1 MIKKTMIATGVAL
14 AMATNVALA
23 DEGGS
28 WLDDFE
34 ISGEVKNESG
44 FFTEAGS
51 TIGDETVSYNHD
63 ATGKVKTVTNSHDT
77 NSIMKSESS
86 VRLFINGPIGE
97 SAELHAE
104 IRPVRDSQGIKNYKG
119 HEKDTQQDFLREL
132 YIDTSVGEDEDVSL
146 RIGKQQVVW
155 GTADGMKL
163 LDILNPTDYREM
175 AQNSM
180 DESRIPVWML
190 NAETDLENGANVQ
203 MVLSQPKENL
213 FAGLNRNI
221 STEVR
226 TNNSSSNT
234 DATYANAA
242 QYQLSQSPTQVAVN
256 VAADGHDKG
265 HAFIM
270 MGVDTITG
278 GSNGF
283 LNITPDLGMVA
294 SQFAVGFAGTSVTS
308 TNSVT
313 SLFNYASFEVGA
325 FAGMTMSDMNVEMGG
340 SAGTITSLAANFQ
353 GSIGVV
359 KNMLTGSGFDG
370 ASEAAS
376 VTGAQMLEYGFASQ
390 YDTNLANYE
399 ATSASDSV
407 FEYMSNASFKTF
419 DTLVDARSQYQYD
432 MPSDTDLNLGLRFKN
447 STEDGLNYS
456 MNYSYNYDQNPIID
470 LSWRNSSGE
479 ALTTSYSTYGPNV
492 ATATTSII
500 LTDALGNIY
509 RAGMASETTV
519 GVIGGSGTRTD
530 YPVLRFTQK
539 VKRAQN
545 IGGSFDM
552 AVDTESL
559 GSIVLRGEALYQHD
573 VYSPVIDKAKLSI
586 GDLVGALQMHKGD
599 RFKYVL
605 GADMTVLTNMMISG
619 QFIQDR
625 DLDYIDDTSNPDAD
639 NPNVSGQ
646 RYTADRATMSMSN
659 DFQKAEKNK
668 EFYSLFM
675 SKPFGAEQQH
685 RWNNIFMYEEN
696 GGKWNRADVEY
707 SFNDELIGS
716 AEYNKYW
723 GNVNTQFGQL
733 KNSTNLQLGL
743 KYIF

>member
-1 MIKKTMIATGVAL
+1 
-14 AMATNVALA
+14 
-23 DEGGS
+23 
-28 WLDDFE
+28 
-34 ISGEVKNESG
+34 
-44 FFTEAGS
+44 
-51 TIGDETVSYNHD
+51 
-63 ATGKVKTVTNSHDT
+63 
-77 NSIMKSESS
+77 
-86 VRLFINGPIGE
+86 
-97 SAELHAE
+97 
-104 IRPVRDSQGIKNYKG
+104 
-119 HEKDTQQDFLREL
+119 
-132 YIDTSVGEDEDVSL
+132 
-146 RIGKQQVVW
+146 
-155 GTADGMKL
+155 
-163 LDILNPTDYREM
+163 
-175 AQNSM
+175 
-180 DESRIPVWML
+180 
-190 NAETDLENGANVQ
+190 
-203 MVLSQPKENL
+203 
-213 FAGLNRNI
+213 
-221 STEVR
+221 
-226 TNNSSSNT
+226 
-234 DATYANAA
+234 
-242 QYQLSQSPTQVAVN
+242 
-256 VAADGHDKG
+256 
-265 HAFIM
+265 M

-294 SQFAVGFAGTSVTS
+294 SQFAVGFAGTSVAS
-308 TNSVT
+308 ANSVT

-325 FAGMTMSDMNVEMGG
+325 FAAMTMGNMSVALGGATNTNAGSLTANFLGSVNKVYDMVSSNA
-340 SAGTITSLAANFQ
+340 AGTTAATNTTA
-353 GSIGVV
+353 GI
-359 KNMLTGSGFDG
+359 N
-370 ASEAAS
+370 